1 MALLII
7 VLSLFI
13 ERVWVSLAELRT
25 YIWFERLVDRIT
37 GKGQAR
43 VMAGTFGVIAVMA
56 IPLVVVVILHIILAK
71 ILAVLGFAFALG
83 VMLYCL
89 GPRDLDSDVHRFL
102 NAWEQGDEDKAQSYA
117 GLICQ
122 KTTDTVEKQSLGREA
137 VEGIVVAA
145 HERWYGV
152 IFWFVVLGPLGA
164 LWYRLACVLRDK
176 CIHRSQEDTFKDA
189 ALMMHHILA
198 WVPVRLTLLSYAL
211 AGNFGDT
218 FEALRKEDYGWK
230 TNWLVNNYL
239 LLIHGGLGALQL
251 EQELATDQARV
262 VGAGN
267 VRAALGL
274 VLRTLIFTM
283 AFISVLT
290 LGSWVS

>member
-25 YIWFERLVDRIT
+25 YTWFDRLVDRIT
-37 GKGQAR
+37 SKGQAR
-43 VMAGTFGVIAVMA
+43 VMTGTIGVIAVMA
-56 IPLVVVVILHIILAK
+56 LPLIAVVILHVILAK
-71 ILAVLGFAFALG
+71 ILTVLSFVFSLG

-89 GPRDLDSDVHRFL
+89 GPRDLDGDVHRFL
-102 NAWEQGDEDKAQSYA
+102 NAWEQGDEDKAQNYA
-117 GLICQ
+117 GQICQ
-122 KTTDTVEKQSLGREA
+122 QTIETVEKQSLGKA
-137 VEGIVVAA
+137 VVEGIVVAA

-164 LWYRLACVLRDK
+164 LWYRLACVLRYK
-176 CIHRSQEDTFKDA
+176 CIRWNEENTFKDA

-198 WVPVRLTLLSYAL
+198 WVPVRLTLLSYGL
-211 AGNFGDT
+211 AGSFGDT
-218 FEALRKEDYGWK
+218 FEALRKEDFGWK
-230 TNWLVNNYL
+230 SNWLVNNYL

-251 EQELATDQARV
+251 EQELATDQTRV
-262 VGAGN
+262 VGAGD

-290 LGSWVS
+290 LGAWVS